1 MMISIQKITEKL
13 DRLPYH
19 KLIIIYEFV
28 EFLEQ
33 KAIQSVEN
41 TELSDTEILLA
52 AEQTGSFDFLH
63 EPSEDIYTTDDG
75 EPL

>member
-1 MMISIQKITEKL
+1 MISIQKITEKL

>member
-1 MMISIQKITEKL
+1 MISVQKITEKL
-13 DRLPYH
+13 DRLPYN

-28 EFLEQ
+28 EFIEQ
-33 KAIQSVEN
+33 KMIQSAEN